1 MMKKFLNSVI
11 VILAVITVLISCKK
25 DDGPDD
31 LFIPA
36 RDRAEEAPLSQAIIE
51 EYLDTH
57 FYNYEAFANP
67 PVDFD
72 YQIKFDTISGNNASK
87 IPLRQQVTTKM
98 VKDRIKDGLTYTLYY
113 LKVDQGDG
121 DSPNFPDIATIS
133 YDGIFI
139 NREEETLPYT
149 KRFDAS
155 TVPVRFDMTGIVNG
169 LQDALVEFNS
179 ATEIITNPDGSIS
192 FDGYGI
198 GAVFMPAGLGYYVN
212 PPATSTIPTYAQ
224 LIFTFQLYEKQEGDQ
239 DNDGI
244 PSIMEDL
251 NNNQIEEDD
260 DTDSDNLP
268 NYADA
273 DDDNDGRPTRDE
285 IEIDSEGN
293 ITFPDEDGDGIVDYL
308 DSDS

>member
-1 MMKKFLNSVI
+1 MMKKYLGITVI
-11 VILAVITVLISCKK
+11 ILTAITVLIACKK
-25 DDGPDD
+25 DDAPEDG
-31 LFIPA
+31 FIPA

-57 FYNYEAFANP
+57 FYNYEAFENP
-67 PVDFD
+67 PAEFDF
-72 YQIKFDTISGNNASK
+72 QIKFDTISGNNASK
-87 IPLRQQVTTKM
+87 IPLRQQVTSKM

-113 LKVDQGDG
+113 LHVEQGGG

-133 YDGIFI
+133 YDGIYI
-139 NREEETLPYT
+139 NREEDQLPYT

-155 TVPVRFDMTGIVNG
+155 TIPIRFDMTQIVNG
-169 LQDALVEFNS
+169 LQDALIEFNG
-179 ATEIITNPDGSIS
+179 ATEVITNPDGSIS
-192 FDGYGI
+192 FENYGI
-198 GAVFMPAGLGYYVN
+198 GAIFIPSGLGYYVN

-224 LIFTFQLYEKQEGDQ
+224 LIFTFQLYEKEEGDQ

-244 PSIMEDL
+244 PSFMEDL

-260 DTDSDNLP
+260 DTDSDSLP

>member
-1 MMKKFLNSVI
+1 MLI
-11 VILAVITVLISCKK
+11 AITVLTSCKK
-25 DDGPDD
+25 DDAPEDG
-31 LFIPA
+31 FIPA

-57 FYNYEAFANP
+57 FYNYEAFENP
-67 PVDFD
+67 PADFD
-72 YQIKFDTISGNNASK
+72 FQIKFDTISDNNASK
-87 IPLRQQVTTKM
+87 IPLRQQVISKM
-98 VKDRIKDGLTYTLYY
+98 VKGRVKEGLMYKLYY
-113 LKVDQGDG
+113 LSVASGEGDKP
-121 DSPNFPDIATIS
+121 DFPDIATIS
-133 YDGIFI
+133 YDGIYI
-139 NREEETLPYT
+139 NKEEDQLPYT

-155 TVPVRFDMTGIVNG
+155 TIPVRFDMTGIVNG
-169 LQDALVEFNS
+169 LQDALIEFRG
-179 ATEIITNPDGSIS
+179 ATEIITNPDGSLS
-192 FDGYGI
+192 FEGYGI
-198 GAVFMPAGLGYYVN
+198 GAVFMPSGLGYYVN

-224 LIFTFQLYEKQEGDQ
+224 LIFTFQLYEKEVGDQ

-244 PSIMEDL
+244 PSVMEDL

-285 IEIDSEGN
+285 IEIDSDGN